1 MQVRYAYDHC
11 NDSVQQIAVVA
22 GRRVVCLLGD
32 DGVSLFDLLR
42 CRSVLVIL
50 AATGAVPVFDIAL
63 VILFLP

>member
-22 GRRVVCLLGD
+22 GRRVVRLLGD

-42 CRSVLVIL
+42 CRVLVIL